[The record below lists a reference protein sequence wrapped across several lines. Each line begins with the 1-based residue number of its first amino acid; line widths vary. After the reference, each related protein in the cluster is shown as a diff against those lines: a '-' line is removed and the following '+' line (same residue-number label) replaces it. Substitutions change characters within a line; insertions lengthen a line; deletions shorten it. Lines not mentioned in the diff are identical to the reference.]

1 VTGLPAPRPIR
12 EVAEVDLARFRD
24 EIRPAGEPVVM
35 RGLVRDWPAVAAAIE
50 SDEAIVD
57 YLVGCRPARPVKA
70 IAARPEENGRFF
82 YTADLTG
89 LNFIQGRGRLE
100 DFLRDLLIA
109 KGSDRPPAM
118 AVQSEILPEVLPAF
132 ADANRLALAPG
143 IAPRIW
149 IGNRIRVAPHYDIK
163 ENIGCCVAGRRRFT
177 VFPPAQLA
185 NMYPGPF
192 ELTPAGTPVSMVDPH
207 APDLARY
214 PRYREAWAA
223 AQQAELE
230 PGDALYIPYTWWH
243 GVESLEPVSI
253 LVNYWWNDA
262 PEGVAPAYDA
272 LLHAMLAFRH
282 LPPAD
287 RAIWKM
293 MLDHYVFEANG
304 DPAAHLPEHAR
315 GIMAPA
321 SPALFA
327 RLRATLKE
335 AFGRS

>member
-1 VTGLPAPRPIR
+1 VTGLPAPQPIR
-12 EVAEVDLARFRD
+12 EVAEVDPARFRD

-35 RGLVRDWPAVAAAIE
+35 RGLVRDWPAVAAALE

-57 YLVGCRPARPVKA
+57 YLVDCRPARPIQA

-82 YTADLTG
+82 YNADLTG

-100 DFLRDLLIA
+100 DFLRDLLVA
-109 KGSDRPPAM
+109 KGSEHPPAM
-118 AVQSEILPEVLPAF
+118 AVQSEILPQVLPAF
-132 ADANRLALAPG
+132 TEGNRLALLPG
-143 IAPRIW
+143 VAPRIW

-163 ENIGCCVAGRRRFT
+163 ENLACCVAGRRRFT
-177 VFPPAQLA
+177 LFPPAQLA

-207 APDLARY
+207 APDLARF
-214 PRYREAWAA
+214 PKFREAWAA

-253 LVNYWWNDA
+253 LVNYWWNEA
-262 PEGVAPAYDA
+262 PAGVAPAYDA

-282 LPPAD
+282 LPPRD
-287 RAIWKM
+287 RAIWRM
-293 MLDHYVFEANG
+293 MLDHYVFEADG
-304 DPAAHLPEHAR
+304 DPAAHLPEHAK

-321 SPALFA
+321 SPALFT
-327 RLRATLKE
+327 RLRAMLKE
-335 AFGRS
+335 ALGPS

>member
-1 VTGLPAPRPIR
+1 VTGLPAPQPIR
-12 EVAEVDLARFRD
+12 EVAEVDLTRFRD
-24 EIRPAGEPVVM
+24 EIRPAAEPVVM
-35 RGLVRDWPAVAAAIE
+35 RALVRDWPAVAAARE
-50 SDEAIVD
+50 SDAAIVD
-57 YLVGCRPARPVKA
+57 YLVACRPARPIQA

-82 YTADLTG
+82 YNADMTG

-100 DFLRDLLIA
+100 DFLRDLLLA
-109 KGSDRPPAM
+109 KGSEHPPAM

-132 ADANRLALAPG
+132 AEANRLALVPG

-163 ENIGCCVAGRRRFT
+163 ENIACCVAGRRRFT
-177 VFPPAQLA
+177 LFPPAQLA

-192 ELTPAGTPVSMVDPH
+192 EITPAGTPVSMVDPQ

-214 PRYREAWAA
+214 PKFRQAWAA

-262 PEGVAPAYDA
+262 PEGVATAYDA

-282 LPPAD
+282 LPPSD
-287 RAIWKM
+287 REIWKM

-304 DPAAHLPEHAR
+304 DPAAHLPEHAK

-327 RLRATLKE
+327 RLRAALKE

>member
-1 VTGLPAPRPIR
+1 VTGLPAPLPIR

-35 RGLVRDWPAVAAAIE
+35 RGLVRDWPAVAAALE

-57 YLVGCRPARPVKA
+57 YLVGCRPERPVKA
-70 IAARPEENGRFF
+70 IAARPEEGGRFF
-82 YTADLTG
+82 YNAGLTG

-100 DFLRDLLIA
+100 DFLRDLLVA
-109 KGSDRPPAM
+109 KGSDHPPAM
-118 AVQSEILPEVLPAF
+118 AVQSEILPQVLPPF

-149 IGNRIRVAPHYDIK
+149 IGNRIRVAPHYDIQ
-163 ENIGCCVAGRRRFT
+163 ENIACCVAGRRRFT
-177 VFPPAQLA
+177 LFPPAQLA

-192 ELTPAGTPVSMVDPH
+192 DLTPAGTPVSMVDPH

-214 PRYREAWAA
+214 PKYREAWAA

-253 LVNYWWNDA
+253 LINYWWNDA

-272 LLHAMLAFRH
+272 LLHAVLAFRH
-282 LPPAD
+282 LPPRD

-304 DPAAHLPEHAR
+304 DPAAHLPEHVK
-315 GIMAPA
+315 GIMGPA
-321 SPALFA
+321 SPTLFA
-327 RLRATLKE
+327 RMRATLKDV
-335 AFGRS
+335 FGAP

>member
-1 VTGLPAPRPIR
+1 MLALLTSSKSPSASARAADFRPLLLGAAGI
-12 EVAEVDLARFRD
+12 ALDLSDPELR
-24 EIRPAGEPVVM
+24 
-35 RGLVRDWPAVAAAIE
+35 AALE
-50 SDEAIVD
+50 
-57 YLVGCRPARPVKA
+57 GA

-82 YTADLTG
+82 YKADLTG

-132 ADANRLALAPG
+132 ADANRLALALG

-223 AQQAELE
+223 AL
-230 PGDALYIPYTWWH
+230 ALIA
-243 GVESLEPVSI
+243 GSS
-253 LVNYWWNDA
+253 A
-262 PEGVAPAYDA
+262 G
-272 LLHAMLAFRH
+272 
-282 LPPAD
+282 
-287 RAIWKM
+287 
-293 MLDHYVFEANG
+293 
-304 DPAAHLPEHAR
+304 
-315 GIMAPA
+315 
-321 SPALFA
+321 
-327 RLRATLKE
+327 
-335 AFGRS
+335 